1 MNISP
6 QCISCI
12 FNQAYRIT
20 HELRLDDTQAK
31 AVLDRASSFVPKF
44 SLSHNPPQNATMMY
58 EAIAKLLN
66 KADIYKEVKAHSTLE
81 ALSLVPFA
89 QKLLNESA
97 NLFLDATKIAVAG
110 NVIDLAS
117 QMRFDLHEEIEKVL
131 HTPFAIDDSDKLFDS
146 LQKAQRVVY
155 LADNAGEHI
164 FDKIYIETLKK
175 LFPRLEIYYFT
186 RGNAIINDVTFEEAI
201 EAQMD
206 EVATVINSGAATPC
220 IIVEDLTPQ
229 AKQLFGSADVIISK
243 GMGNY
248 ECLNQEKDYPIFFL
262 LKVKCSVVAH
272 AIGEAIGSI
281 VCKASQTKMI
291 QLS

>member
-20 HELRLDDTQAK
+20 QELHLDDTQAK

-44 SLSHNPPQNATMMY
+44 SMHHNPPQNATMMY
-58 EAIAKLLN
+58 ESIAKLLN
-66 KADIYKEVKAHSTLE
+66 TTDIYKEVKAHSTLE
-81 ALSLVPFA
+81 ALSLLPFA
-89 QKLLNESA
+89 QKLLDESD

-117 QMRFDLHEEIEKVL
+117 HIRFDLHEELQKVL
-131 HTPFAIDDSDKLFDS
+131 HTPFAIDDSDKLLDS

-164 FDKIYIETLKK
+164 FDKLYIETLKK
-175 LFPRLEIYYFT
+175 LFPSLEIYYFT
-186 RGNAIINDVTFEEAI
+186 RGNAIINDVTYEEAI
-201 EAQMD
+201 EAQID
-206 EVATVINSGAATPC
+206 EVATVINSGVATPC
-220 IIVEDLTPQ
+220 IIIEDLTPQ
-229 AKQLFGSADVIISK
+229 AKQLFRCADVIISK

-281 VCKASQTKMI
+281 VCKASQT
-291 QLS
+291 